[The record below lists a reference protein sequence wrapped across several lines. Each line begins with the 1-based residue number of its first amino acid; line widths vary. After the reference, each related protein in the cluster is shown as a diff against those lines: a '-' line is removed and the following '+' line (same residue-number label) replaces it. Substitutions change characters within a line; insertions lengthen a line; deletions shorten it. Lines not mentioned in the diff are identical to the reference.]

1 MNNETLDFPVIE
13 APGEQAQAT
22 LKATAL
28 ASFVPIEAHMRT
40 LAARFK
46 DVAYDVTTPKGM
58 REAKAARLILRDEGR
73 YAVQRLQKRL
83 KDEAN
88 DLKRTL
94 DSKADEL
101 IAITKPVED
110 AIALQITVHEEKLAA
125 EKDERERI
133 ERERVAALEAKL
145 AGLAVWI
152 DRCKA
157 PGMTSERIAVGIKML
172 QDATIGDDW
181 AEFKARAEARKA
193 EVLEVMCELHR
204 QAAARE
210 QQAAE
215 TERLRR
221 LAEQQAAEL
230 AEMRRREDERKAQE
244 LAAARAESQRLEAI
258 AEANREA
265 LQAQTITTPPVTD
278 GGQVDGCRAPESQP
292 DGCSGP
298 VPQDDTSLPASP
310 LVEKAEQGAEPTIK
324 LGDITAWLG
333 FGLTGAFVQETL
345 GVLSCGRDKNAV
357 LFPAE
362 ARHKVRDAL
371 IRHLQGLR

>member
-1 MNNETLDFPVIE
+1 MNTVVDFPTIE
-13 APGEQAQAT
+13 VPPASVAT
-22 LKATAL
+22 LKDTAL
-28 ASFVPIEAHMRT
+28 ASFAPIEAHMRT
-40 LAARFK
+40 LAARYGN
-46 DVAYDVTTPKGM
+46 VAYPVTTPKGM
-58 REAKAARLILRDEGR
+58 REAKAARLVLRDEGR
-73 YAVQRLQKRL
+73 YAVQRLVKRL

-88 DLKRTL
+88 DLKRVVE
-94 DSKADEL
+94 ARGEEV
-101 IAITKPVED
+101 IAITRPAED
-110 AIALQITVHEEKLAA
+110 AIAAQIEAEEA
-125 EKDERERI
+125 RI
-133 ERERVAALEAKL
+133 EKERAEAARREQERRDGFESKIRALS
-145 AGLAVWI
+145 GWI
-152 DRCKA
+152 YRCRE
-157 PGMTSERIAVGIKML
+157 PGMTAQRIATGVDML
-172 QDATIGDDW
+172 AGQAMSEADW
-181 AEFKARAEARKA
+181 AEYLPRALERRA
-193 EVLEVMCELHR
+193 EVLDVMRELHR

-210 QQAAE
+210 QEAAE
-215 TERLRR
+215 TERLRK

-298 VPQDDTSLPASP
+298 VSQDDTSLPASP
-310 LVEKAEQGAEPTIK
+310 PAEKAEQGAESTIK
-324 LGDITAWLG
+324 LCDITAWLG

-362 ARHKVRDAL
+362 ARHRVRDAL